1 MRFAAER
8 RNHRRRRN
16 GNEQDT
22 TRSPGRNTGAGATRC
37 GSSRTSEYYNDPGG
51 DNGVAADIGA
61 VTVDSTAD
69 GYISL
74 KASVANMP
82 QPGQAGFVVV
92 VFDTDRNGATGSLMG
107 GDYLL
112 IFDVGSARGGLRH
125 WNGTEY
131 VDAAGDSATIVAH
144 GSLEAKIK
152 PAALGGATAFNF
164 VVVAASGKADAAEI
178 DAAPDNGTWFY
189 ELKAPVVTVDTIFAK
204 FVPAAP
210 KAGAVFQAPLVRLKL
225 SNGRSVLAAQLPVR
239 RTARWEARAR
249 DGQGLMHL
257 PDPEER
263 QGEAALDHALRHLRR
278 RDGRVRP
285 VRVPGALR
293 GNGSARFAARGRR
306 PIR

>member
-1 MRFAAER
+1 MSKTQLAVLAGTLALVLPGAAR
-8 RNHRRRRN
+8 AAPV
-16 GNEQDT
+16 
-22 TRSPGRNTGAGATRC
+22 S
-37 GSSRTSEYYNDPGG
+37 YNDPGG

-61 VTVDSTAD
+61 VTADSTAD

-82 QPGQAGFVVV
+82 QPGQAGFVIV

-131 VDAAGDSATIVAH
+131 VDAAGDSATIVAP

-164 VVVAASGKADAAEI
+164 VVVAASGNADTAEI

-225 SNGRSVLAAQLPVR
+225 SNGRSVLAAKYRCVAQLGGKLVR
-239 RTARWEARAR
+239 GTGKGSCTLRIPKNAKGKRLSITLFVTYAGET
-249 DGQGLMHL
+249 DEY
-257 PDPEER
+257 DPYVFK
-263 QGEAALDHALRHLRR
+263 
-278 RDGRVRP
+278 VR
-285 VRVPGALR
+285 
-293 GNGSARFAARGRR
+293 
-306 PIR
+306 